1 MVVMSEDPFLSEDSG
16 LARLF
21 AEPADPAGGEAFVAG
36 VTVRI
41 ARRRRLRTAAP
52 FAALAALLLAVW
64 ATWPAAQTLATM
76 TAHGV
81 TLLGDSLSGFFTSYV
96 GTATAGAL
104 LLPLAVWA
112 WATGRLRAYFR

>member
-1 MVVMSEDPFLSEDSG
+1 MSDDPFVREDSG

-36 VTVRI
+36 VTGRI

-52 FAALAALLLAVW
+52 LAALAVLLLAVW
-64 ATWPAAQTLATM
+64 ATWPAAETAATLSI
-76 TAHGV
+76 HGIA
-81 TLLGDSLSGFFTSYV
+81 LLGNGLSAFFTSPV
-96 GTATAGAL
+96 GTTIAGAL